1 MKVQNLFSVAKVE
14 TNDTLKETSR
24 ERGTLY
30 FRLAIVP
37 SGNEETL
44 TDAQKAML
52 AKLGEMAR
60 NITLK
65 GQLTREISNVFPAT
79 ILSDYIDGLDSIT
92 PEDLTDETQDELISQ
107 LSDILKGNDEKGNR
121 LQFIFT
127 YYTFSVAD
135 LLKGTDYEGAE
146 KLYTENGSIVRQ
158 RNNLYFGFFDD
169 EEEAFSFM
177 RSRLISAIEEED
189 LTTEAPES
197 EVKTESDTVTDAWL
211 DALGGVVK
219 RVPVMD
225 ENGVVIDPN
234 QCNGCGVC
242 AKVCPFHAIEI

>member
-24 ERGTLY
+24 ERGVLY

-37 SGNEETL
+37 SGSEETL
-44 TDAQKAML
+44 TQAQKDML
-52 AKLGEMAR
+52 AKLGEKAR
-60 NITLK
+60 KITLK

-79 ILSDYIDGLDSIT
+79 ILSDYIDGLDT
-92 PEDLTDETQDELISQ
+92 LTADDLTDETQDDVVEQ
-107 LSDILKGNDEKGNR
+107 LAEILKGKDEKGNT

-127 YYTFSVAD
+127 YYTFSVTD
-135 LLKGTDYEGAE
+135 LLKGTEYEGVD

-177 RSRLISAIEEED
+177 RSRLISAIEDED
-189 LTTEAPES
+189 LTISAPDETETPSETPSAPEKPKIS
-197 EVKTESDTVTDAWL
+197 LK
-211 DALGGVVK
+211 
-219 RVPVMD
+219 
-225 ENGVVIDPN
+225 
-234 QCNGCGVC
+234 
-242 AKVCPFHAIEI
+242 H

>member
-52 AKLGEMAR
+52 AKLGEKAR
-60 NITLK
+60 KITLK

-79 ILSDYIDGLDSIT
+79 ILSDYVDGLDT
-92 PEDLTDETQDELISQ
+92 LTAEDLTDETQDDVISQ
-107 LSDILKGNDEKGNR
+107 LADILKGNDEKGNR

-135 LLKGTDYEGAE
+135 LLKGTEYEGAE

-177 RSRLISAIEEED
+177 RSRLISAIEDED
-189 LTTEAPES
+189 LTIEAPES
-197 EVKTESDTVTDAWL
+197 EEAPAAPKKPKISL
-211 DALGGVVK
+211 K
-219 RVPVMD
+219 
-225 ENGVVIDPN
+225 
-234 QCNGCGVC
+234 
-242 AKVCPFHAIEI
+242 H

>member
-37 SGNEETL
+37 SGSEETL

-52 AKLGEMAR
+52 AKLGEKAR

-79 ILSDYIDGLDSIT
+79 ILSDYVDGLDT
-92 PEDLTDETQDELISQ
+92 LTAEDLTDETQDDVISQ
-107 LSDILKGNDEKGNR
+107 LAEILKGKDEKGNV

-135 LLKGTDYEGAE
+135 LLKGTEYDGTE

-197 EVKTESDTVTDAWL
+197 EEAPKESAT
-211 DALGGVVK
+211 
-219 RVPVMD
+219 P
-225 ENGVVIDPN
+225 
-234 QCNGCGVC
+234 
-242 AKVCPFHAIEI
+242 AKPKISLKH

>member
-37 SGNEETL
+37 SGSDETL

-52 AKLGEMAR
+52 AKLGEKAR
-60 NITLK
+60 NITMK

-79 ILSDYIDGLDSIT
+79 ILSDYIDGLDSLT
-92 PEDLTDETQDELISQ
+92 AENLTDEMQDDVVSQ
-107 LSDILKGNDEKGNR
+107 LADILKGNDENGNR

-127 YYTFSVAD
+127 YYTFSVAE
-135 LLKGTDYEGAE
+135 LLKDTEYNGVD

-169 EEEAFSFM
+169 AEEAFSFM
-177 RSRLISAIEEED
+177 RSRLISAIEDDD
-189 LTTEAPES
+189 LTMEAPEETEAPKAAPAES
-197 EVKTESDTVTDAWL
+197 NKPKISL
-211 DALGGVVK
+211 
-219 RVPVMD
+219 RR
-225 ENGVVIDPN
+225 
-234 QCNGCGVC
+234 
-242 AKVCPFHAIEI
+242 

>member
-52 AKLGEMAR
+52 AKLGEKAKK
-60 NITLK
+60 ITLK

-79 ILSDYIDGLDSIT
+79 ILGDYIDGLDT
-92 PEDLTDETQDELISQ
+92 LTAEDLTDETQDEVVEQ
-107 LSDILKGNDEKGNR
+107 LAEILKGKDEKGNT

-135 LLKGTDYEGAE
+135 LLKGTEYDGTD
-146 KLYTENGSIVRQ
+146 KLYTESGSIVRQ

-177 RSRLISAIEEED
+177 RSRLISAIEDED
-189 LTTEAPES
+189 LTISAPDETETPSETKPSAPEKPKIS
-197 EVKTESDTVTDAWL
+197 LK
-211 DALGGVVK
+211 
-219 RVPVMD
+219 
-225 ENGVVIDPN
+225 
-234 QCNGCGVC
+234 
-242 AKVCPFHAIEI
+242 H

>member
-24 ERGTLY
+24 ERGVLY

-37 SGNEETL
+37 SGSEETL

-52 AKLGEMAR
+52 AKLGEKAR
-60 NITLK
+60 KITLR

-79 ILSDYIDGLDSIT
+79 ILSDYIDGLDT
-92 PEDLTDETQDELISQ
+92 LTAEDLTDEAQDDVIEQ
-107 LSDILKGNDEKGNR
+107 LAEILKGKDEKGNT

-135 LLKGTDYEGAE
+135 LLKGTEYEGVD

-177 RSRLISAIEEED
+177 RSRLISAIEDDD
-189 LTTEAPES
+189 LTISAPDETETKPS
-197 EVKTESDTVTDAWL
+197 ETE
-211 DALGGVVK
+211 
-219 RVPVMD
+219 
-225 ENGVVIDPN
+225 PN
-234 QCNGCGVC
+234 
-242 AKVCPFHAIEI
+242 KPKISLKH

>member
-24 ERGTLY
+24 DRGTLY

-52 AKLGEMAR
+52 AKLGEKAR

-79 ILSDYIDGLDSIT
+79 ILSDYIDGLDSLT
-92 PEDLTDETQDELISQ
+92 AEDLTDETQDDVVSQ
-107 LSDILKGNDEKGNR
+107 LADILKGNDEKGNR

-135 LLKGTDYEGAE
+135 LLKGTEYEGTE

-189 LTTEAPES
+189 LTTEAPENEEAPAAAPAAPEKPKIS
-197 EVKTESDTVTDAWL
+197 LK
-211 DALGGVVK
+211 
-219 RVPVMD
+219 
-225 ENGVVIDPN
+225 
-234 QCNGCGVC
+234 
-242 AKVCPFHAIEI
+242 H

>member
-24 ERGTLY
+24 ERGMLY

-52 AKLGEMAR
+52 AKLGEKAR
-60 NITLK
+60 KITLK

-79 ILSDYIDGLDSIT
+79 ILSDYVDGLDT
-92 PEDLTDETQDELISQ
+92 LTAEDLTDETQDDVIEQ
-107 LSDILKGNDEKGNR
+107 LAEILKGKDEKGNT

-135 LLKGTDYEGAE
+135 LLKGTEYDGVD
-146 KLYTENGSIVRQ
+146 KLYTNNGSIVRQ

-177 RSRLISAIEEED
+177 RSRLISAIEDDD
-189 LTTEAPES
+189 LTISAPDETETPS
-197 EVKTESDTVTDAWL
+197 ETKSS
-211 DALGGVVK
+211 
-219 RVPVMD
+219 
-225 ENGVVIDPN
+225 ENEPN
-234 QCNGCGVC
+234 
-242 AKVCPFHAIEI
+242 KPKISLKH

>member
-1 MKVQNLFSVAKVE
+1 MGSNYPRINNNKQQKTKSIMKVQNLFSVAKVE

-24 ERGTLY
+24 ERGVLY

-52 AKLGEMAR
+52 AKLGEKAR
-60 NITLK
+60 KITLK

-79 ILSDYIDGLDSIT
+79 ILSDYVDGLDT
-92 PEDLTDETQDELISQ
+92 LTADDLTDENQDDVVEQ
-107 LSDILKGNDEKGNR
+107 LAAILKGDDEKGNR

-127 YYTFSVAD
+127 YYTFSVTD
-135 LLKGTDYEGAE
+135 LLKGTEFDGID
-146 KLYTENGSIVRQ
+146 KLYTDSGNIVRQ

-177 RSRLISAIEEED
+177 RSRLISAIENDD
-189 LTTEAPES
+189 LTISAPDETENPTETKPS
-197 EVKTESDTVTDAWL
+197 ETE
-211 DALGGVVK
+211 
-219 RVPVMD
+219 
-225 ENGVVIDPN
+225 PN
-234 QCNGCGVC
+234 
-242 AKVCPFHAIEI
+242 KPKISLKH

>member
-37 SGNEETL
+37 SGSEETL

-52 AKLGEMAR
+52 AKLGEKAR
-60 NITLK
+60 KITLK

-79 ILSDYIDGLDSIT
+79 ILSDYVDGLDT
-92 PEDLTDETQDELISQ
+92 LTAEDLTDETQEDVISQ
-107 LSDILKGNDEKGNR
+107 LSEILKGKDEKGNT

-135 LLKGTDYEGAE
+135 LLKGTEHEGVD

-189 LTTEAPES
+189 LMISAPDVPEPS
-197 EVKTESDTVTDAWL
+197 EPSE
-211 DALGGVVK
+211 
-219 RVPVMD
+219 P
-225 ENGVVIDPN
+225 
-234 QCNGCGVC
+234 
-242 AKVCPFHAIEI
+242 AKPKISLKH

>member
-24 ERGTLY
+24 DRGMLY

-52 AKLGEMAR
+52 AKLGEKAR

-65 GQLTREISNVFPAT
+65 GQLTREISNIFPAT
-79 ILSDYIDGLDSIT
+79 ILSDYVDGLDT
-92 PEDLTDETQDELISQ
+92 LTAEDLTDETQDDVVSQ
-107 LSDILKGNDEKGNR
+107 LADILKGNDEKGNR

-135 LLKGTDYEGAE
+135 LLKGTGYEGAE

-189 LTTEAPES
+189 LTIEAPEN
-197 EVKTESDTVTDAWL
+197 EEAP
-211 DALGGVVK
+211 AAA
-219 RVPVMD
+219 PAA
-225 ENGVVIDPN
+225 P
-234 QCNGCGVC
+234 
-242 AKVCPFHAIEI
+242 AKPKISLKH

>member
-24 ERGTLY
+24 DRGTLY

-52 AKLGEMAR
+52 AKLGEKAR
-60 NITLK
+60 NITMK

-79 ILSDYIDGLDSIT
+79 ILSDYIDGLDT
-92 PEDLTDETQDELISQ
+92 LTAEDLTDETQDDVVSQ
-107 LSDILKGNDEKGNR
+107 LAEILRGDDENGNR

-127 YYTFSVAD
+127 YYTFSVAE
-135 LLKGTDYEGAE
+135 LLKGTEYDGTE

-177 RSRLISAIEEED
+177 RSRLLSAIEEED

-197 EVKTESDTVTDAWL
+197 EEAPKESA
-211 DALGGVVK
+211 A
-219 RVPVMD
+219 P
-225 ENGVVIDPN
+225 
-234 QCNGCGVC
+234 
-242 AKVCPFHAIEI
+242 AKSKISLKH

>member
-1 MKVQNLFSVAKVE
+1 MGSNYPRINNNKQQKTKSIMKVQNLFSVAKVE

-24 ERGTLY
+24 ERGVLY

-52 AKLGEMAR
+52 AKLGEKAR
-60 NITLK
+60 KITLK

-79 ILSDYIDGLDSIT
+79 ILSDYIDGLDT
-92 PEDLTDETQDELISQ
+92 LTTDDLTDENQDEIIEQ
-107 LSDILKGNDEKGNR
+107 LAAILKGDDEKGNR

-135 LLKGTDYEGAE
+135 LLKGTEFDGVD
-146 KLYTENGSIVRQ
+146 KLYTDSGNIVRQ

-177 RSRLISAIEEED
+177 RSRLISAIEDDD
-189 LTTEAPES
+189 LTISAP
-197 EVKTESDTVTDAWL
+197 
-211 DALGGVVK
+211 
-219 RVPVMD
+219 D
-225 ENGVVIDPN
+225 ENETEPSETEPN
-234 QCNGCGVC
+234 
-242 AKVCPFHAIEI
+242 KPKISLKH